1 MWGVWGVEWAQD
13 GNQSNNNLV
22 CWQRK
27 FLMEKLHYLHQIFG
41 KCETLKIIP
50 WKAVDWR
57 GDNNQIHII
66 SLQQTV
72 VIKEEQL

>member
-1 MWGVWGVEWAQD
+1 
-13 GNQSNNNLV
+13 
-22 CWQRK
+22 
-27 FLMEKLHYLHQIFG
+27 MEKLHYLHQIFG

-66 SLQQTV
+66 TLQQTV